1 MIAHGD
7 NFFRMQVV
15 VYSNIFKEKD
25 REYIQELFN
34 VLNEEGINAY
44 VYEPY
49 LQQYF

>member
-1 MIAHGD
+1 MKKELMPMFMNLI
-7 NFFRMQVV
+7 
-15 VYSNIFKEKD
+15 YSNIFKEKD